1 MATLTASGLN
11 ASDGTLNGQYT
22 GTDSQASSLPIG
34 SFVNTLNGTV
44 PLPGRIDVN
53 GTVPYIKYRTTNDYL
68 RVYYAPSSTASVSGY
83 ANLAG
88 TWRSR
93 GGNFSVC
100 LNVTFGILVQRVA

>member
-34 SFVNTLNGTV
+34 SFVSALNGSV
-44 PLPGRIDVN
+44 PLPGRVDVN
-53 GTVPYIKYRTTNDYL
+53 GTVPYIKYRTTNDYV
-68 RVYYAPSSTASVSGY
+68 RVSYGPSGTASVSGY

-88 TWRSR
+88 TWRNR

-100 LNVTFGILVQRVA
+100 TNSTFGILAQRVA

>member
-34 SFVNTLNGTV
+34 SLVWTTYDFGS
-44 PLPGRIDVN
+44 LPGRVDVN
-53 GTVPYIKYRTTNDYL
+53 STVPYIKYYTLNNYF
-68 RVYYAPSSTASVSGY
+68 RVGYAPSSAASLANT

-88 TWRSR
+88 TWRNR
-93 GGNFSVC
+93 GANF
-100 LNVTFGILVQRVA
+100 VTCGGLTYNILAQRVA